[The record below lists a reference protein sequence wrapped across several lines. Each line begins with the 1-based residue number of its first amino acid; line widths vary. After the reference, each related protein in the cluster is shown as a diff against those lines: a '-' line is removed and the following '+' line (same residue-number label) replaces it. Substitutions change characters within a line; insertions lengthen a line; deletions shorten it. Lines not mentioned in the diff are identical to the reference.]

1 MVTNNWSEGP
11 LFRPERTHE
20 KLFWKGGIA
29 SSGFGVHTVTL
40 KLEF

>member
-20 KLFWKGGIA
+20 KLLWKGGIA
-29 SSGFGVHTVTL
+29 SSGFGVHTATITL
-40 KLEF
+40 AF